1 MLIKVFQKRSI
12 EIIDS
17 SKMREVIDSI
27 FEFHIFTKSK
37 ISSKV
42 TIPTTTLDGY
52 LRKLVEAK
60 IIYSDQKLRNRKY
73 YFYDLINILR

>member
-1 MLIKVFQKRSI
+1 
-12 EIIDS
+12 
-17 SKMREVIDSI
+17 MREVIDAM
-27 FEFHIFTKSK
+27 FEFPIFTKVK

-42 TIPTTTLDGY
+42 IIPTTTLDGY

-60 IIYSDQKLRNRKY
+60 IIYSDQKPRNRKY